1 MLFFSFLECWR
12 DVPNCAN
19 KLKGLK
25 VHQRQST
32 IFSKM
37 RQKLFFPIMYLN
49 FNQNVNF
56 CNFRVIMQSKS
67 GFYARKFKYFIPA
80 NRRRLIASPPVVHAK
95 FQPLS
100 QKASFLARKFK
111 FSSKVKFC
119 SVCFG
124 ESGKFPIKCCVNI
137 FQK

>member
-1 MLFFSFLECWR
+1 MTSCNSFECFFSFLECWR

-25 VHQRQST
+25 VHQRQNT

-67 GFYARKFKYFIPA
+67 GFYARKFKYFK
-80 NRRRLIASPPVVHAK
+80 LIARPPVSTSFFVFSAK
-95 FQPLS
+95 IQIRDF
-100 QKASFLARKFK
+100 ASFHQKSNFVLCVLESQANSL
-111 FSSKVKFC
+111 SSV
-119 SVCFG
+119 V
-124 ESGKFPIKCCVNI
+124 
-137 FQK
+137 